1 MEGESEKI
9 YLWKCYLYSVLR
21 SVNTEVRLRDGI
33 FNNAMAE
40 KKEEEKRRKPT
51 KSCEKKI
58 HKHLI
63 QDNGEKGKL

>member
-1 MEGESEKI
+1 
-9 YLWKCYLYSVLR
+9 
-21 SVNTEVRLRDGI
+21 VRLRDGI